1 MSEPTMNVNQRIQSI
16 LDSHPV
22 VLFMKGTP
30 QFPMCE
36 FSSRAVG
43 ALHEV
48 AAVFHAV
55 NVQEDPELRA
65 GLPRFANCSTFPQ
78 LYVQGELIGG
88 CDIVL
93 DLHASGELKRLVR
106 EAHQTDA

>member
-1 MSEPTMNVNQRIQSI
+1 MNVNQRIQSI

-30 QFPMCE
+30 QLPMCG
-36 FSSRAVG
+36 FSSRVVG
-43 ALHEV
+43 ALHDVSAE
-48 AAVFHAV
+48 FHAV

-93 DLHASGELKRLVR
+93 DLHASGELARLVR
-106 EAHQTDA
+106 EAPKADA